1 MDPEEGEAADA
12 MDLEE
17 GEEEATIVTATARG
31 DMAAEEVAIVVFPET
46 DVIVMTF
53 NKKMTMQKTDVEGD
67 DAEVVVVAVDE
78 EGDED
83 SIPIKGN
90 AWTKATVAIEA
101 AINITTNTRNRTKV
115 VMAIMMIMT
124 TTTTL
129 LHVVDLPVEEDDSAG
144 DPEEGV
150 SAVAAGLV
158 VAVAVGALAEAKTV
172 DKKATAEK
180 EDKTAEILMTQGKQL
195 LCTLLLLC
203 RPTTAA
209 DTVGE
214 VSGAEDAA
222 ALLPE
227 GRMFR
232 IFSRP
237 RLGFERKMVKAV
249 TMLKAVKLLAKADLA
264 VNVPEMERVVL
275 Q

>member
-1 MDPEEGEAADA
+1 M
-12 MDLEE
+12 
-17 GEEEATIVTATARG
+17 V
-31 DMAAEEVAIVVFPET
+31 
-46 DVIVMTF
+46 DV
-53 NKKMTMQKTDVEGD
+53 
-67 DAEVVVVAVDE
+67 
-78 EGDED
+78 DED

-90 AWTKATVAIEA
+90 AWTKATEAEEVVEA

-115 VMAIMMIMT
+115 VMTVMMIMT
-124 TTTTL
+124 TTITL
-129 LHVVDLPVEEDDSAG
+129 PHVVDLPVEEDDSAG
-144 DPEEGV
+144 DSEEGV
-150 SAVAAGLV
+150 SAVVAGLV

-180 EDKTAEILMTQGKQL
+180 EDKTAEPLMTLEKQL

-203 RPTTAA
+203 RPTTAV

-232 IFSRP
+232 ICSRP
-237 RLGFERKMVKAV
+237 RLGFERKMVKAA
-249 TMLKAVKLLAKADLA
+249 TMPKAAKLLAKVDLA
-264 VNVPEMERVVL
+264 VNVPEIKRVVL
-275 Q
+275 QCM